1 MRKLAKKVWVRG
13 KVSRLFV
20 GFVYLKNRRVWKIL
34 WLIVVIVTAQWSIF
48 ILSVYKSGIMIKL
61 LLKAQIIL
69 RVIIGNSWSVKY
81 ANIIIKVLE
90 YYLYLYKIHIILF
103 CDYLILI

>member
-1 MRKLAKKVWVRG
+1 
-13 KVSRLFV
+13 
-20 GFVYLKNRRVWKIL
+20 
-34 WLIVVIVTAQWSIF
+34 
-48 ILSVYKSGIMIKL
+48 MIKL